1 MHNHEETKNS
11 GYIEVHPYIY
21 MGLSKCCR
29 PAFALV
35 EGKKADINLQE
46 IETNSELL
54 LAGAN
59 FIASLVK
66 QRIKVYINYENENS
80 KGINLVAAYL
90 IIKGL
95 DVNKAISLLKK
106 KIPEISLNSNMF
118 NKFKEFLKKQEK

>member
-1 MHNHEETKNS
+1 MHNHEVAKNS

-21 MGLSKCCR
+21 MGLSRCCR

-35 EGKKADINLQE
+35 EGRKADLNLQE

-59 FIASLVK
+59 FINSLVEQK
-66 QRIKVYINYENENS
+66 IKVFINYENENS
-80 KGINLVAAYL
+80 KGINLIVAYL

-95 DVNKAISLLKK
+95 DVNKAISLIKK
-106 KIPEISLNSNMF
+106 KMQINLNPNIF
-118 NKFKEFLKKQEK
+118 NKFKEFLKK